1 MMHRI
6 GATFFVI
13 WGLLHVYAANGLYQ
27 VGAGMDPSMLEARI
41 VQGAW
46 HLLFFG
52 VIAIVVG
59 IRWNWRNSTMGYWIN
74 IVTLSVVDLGFIF
87 IVFIP
92 QDLPIYPAGLGPLF
106 WVLAAIFS
114 TAGYLREERT
124 A

>member
-27 VGAGMDPSMLEARI
+27 MGAAMEPSILEARI

-52 VIAIVVG
+52 ALAIVVG
-59 IRWNWRNSTMGYWIN
+59 IRWNWRNSAIGYWIN

-87 IVFIP
+87 IVF
-92 QDLPIYPAGLGPLF
+92 LPHLLFYSPAVLGPLF

-114 TAGYLREERT
+114 TLGYLREART

>member
-1 MMHRI
+1 MMHRV
-6 GATFFVI
+6 GATFYVI
-13 WGLLHVYAANGLYQ
+13 WGLLHLYAANGLYQ
-27 VGAGMDPSMLEARI
+27 MGVSMEPSILEARI

-59 IRWNWRNSTMGYWIN
+59 VRWNWRNSAIGYWIN

-87 IVFIP
+87 IVF
-92 QDLPIYPAGLGPLF
+92 LPHLSFNSPAILGPLF

-114 TAGYLREERT
+114 TFGYLREPRT

>member
-13 WGLLHVYAANGLYQ
+13 WGLLHLYAAYGLYQ
-27 VGAGMDPSMLEARI
+27 MGAAMEPSMVEARI

-59 IRWNWRNSTMGYWIN
+59 IRWNWHNSVMGYWLN
-74 IVTLSVVDLGFIF
+74 IITLSVVDIGFIF
-87 IVFIP
+87 IVLIP
-92 QDLPIYPAGLGPLF
+92 QQLPLYPAGLGPLF
-106 WVLAAIFS
+106 WVLAATFS
-114 TAGYLREERT
+114 TAGYLRERLT

>member
-13 WGLLHVYAANGLYQ
+13 WGLLHLYAAYGLYLL
-27 VGAGMDPSMLEARI
+27 GASMTPTIIEARI

-52 VIAIVVG
+52 AIAIVVG
-59 IRWNWRNSTMGYWIN
+59 IRWNWNNSAMGYWIN
-74 IVTLSVVDLGFIF
+74 IVTLSVVDVGFIF
-87 IVFIP
+87 IVLIP
-92 QDLPIYPAGLGPLF
+92 QQLPIFPAGLGPLF

-114 TAGYLREERT
+114 TVGYLKEART